1 MDLVIRIEMKKV
13 FLVMCMAL
21 ICQNIFSQKHMN
33 FMGIPIDGNI
43 NSFCKQLAELGFIRD
58 KENAPNNM
66 YCFTGTFYGEDANVD
81 VEYDPYTY
89 VVHSVAINIIKK
101 STLFLYP
108 IQRDIL
114 KAIEEKYKFKKE
126 LVNPELY
133 QYDYYIF
140 DDFDPIGLIQTF
152 VIGSDTSQG
161 AMLNIT
167 YRDVDNWLTMEN
179 RKNNDI

>member
-1 MDLVIRIEMKKV
+1 MKIH
-13 FLVMCMAL
+13 LL
-21 ICQNIFSQKHMN
+21 IVVLHMGLISQSAFSQKHMK
-33 FMGIPIDGNI
+33 FMGIPIEGTINI
-43 NSFCKQLAELGFIRD
+43 FCEQLLERGFIRD
-58 KENAPNNM
+58 KSAPDNM
-66 YCFTGTFYGEDANVD
+66 HCFIGKFYGEDANID
-81 VEYDPYTY
+81 VEYDPYTQI
-89 VVHSVAINIIKK
+89 VHSVAVSIIKK

-108 IQRDIL
+108 IQRDVL
-114 KAIEEKYKFKKE
+114 KAIEEKYKFKKD

-140 DDFDPIGLIQTF
+140 DDYDPIGLIQTF
-152 VIGSDTSQG
+152 VIGSDTPQG

>member
-1 MDLVIRIEMKKV
+1 MKLKKCIV
-13 FLVMCMAL
+13 VLCMGL
-21 ICQNIFSQKHMN
+21 ISQCAFSQKHMK
-33 FMGIPIDGNI
+33 FMGIPIDGTI
-43 NSFCKQLAELGFIRD
+43 NSFCEQLVEHGFMRD
-58 KENAPNNM
+58 KNAPENM
-66 YCFTGTFYGEDANVD
+66 HCFIGKFYGEDANID
-81 VEYDPYTY
+81 VEYDSYTQN
-89 VVHSVAINIIKK
+89 VHSVAVSIIKK

-114 KAIEEKYKFKKE
+114 KAIEEKYKFRKD
-126 LVNPELY
+126 LVNPQLY

-152 VIGSDTSQG
+152 VIGSDTPQG

-167 YRDVDNWLTMEN
+167 YRDVENWLIMEN